1 VGDDIRTLRTKGDRE
16 GPPPGRISGAGSDL
30 RVLVTGFKPFGAD
43 PYNPSGIAAK
53 CLDGRRVDN
62 LARGGLHA
70 AHIHGVG
77 DIPVHFANE
86 SDDAADAVLHAI
98 LDIRPDVVISLGQA
112 PDPFLR
118 IELRARDNR
127 EHHDP
132 RIVTSSPEYQPE
144 YRTLLDVD
152 RVAMAIRGAGVEA
165 STSEDAGAFVCED
178 LFYHVMRYVQTR
190 PGGVDI
196 KVAGFIHV
204 PRFVLVDVPLQGL
217 VEAGDPILANPQYD
231 PSGRSPFT
239 PNTGEGRAVPQ
250 SRINDAVF
258 RAIEATVAGVP
269 VDTDSPVPGPSR
281 GLRHG

>member
-1 VGDDIRTLRTKGDRE
+1 
-16 GPPPGRISGAGSDL
+16 
-30 RVLVTGFKPFGAD
+30 VLVTGFKPFGAD

-53 CLDGRRVDN
+53 CLDLRRVDN

-70 AHIHGVG
+70 ALIHGRG
-77 DIPVHFANE
+77 DIPVHFAGE
-86 SDDAADAVLHAI
+86 GDDAADAVLQAI
-98 LDIRPDVVISLGQA
+98 LDVRPDVVISLGQA

-132 RIVTSSPEYQPE
+132 RISTSSPEYRPE
-144 YRTLLDVD
+144 YTTLLDVE
-152 RVAMAIRGAGVEA
+152 RVAAAIRGAGVEVT
-165 STSEDAGAFVCED
+165 TSDNAGAFVCED

-204 PRFVLVDVPLQGL
+204 PRYVLVDVPLQGL
-217 VEAGDPILANPQYD
+217 IEVGDPILANPRYD
-231 PSGRSPFT
+231 PSGKSPFT

-258 RAIEATVAGVP
+258 RAIEATVAGVAVQADAP
-269 VDTDSPVPGPSR
+269 IPGPSC
-281 GLRHG
+281 GLDHA